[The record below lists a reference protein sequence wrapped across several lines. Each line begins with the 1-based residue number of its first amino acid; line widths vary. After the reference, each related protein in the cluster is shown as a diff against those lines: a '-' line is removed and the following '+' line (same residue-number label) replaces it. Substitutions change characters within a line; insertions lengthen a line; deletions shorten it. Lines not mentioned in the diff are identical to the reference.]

1 MEYSIHLTL
10 FIPFIRSDLYFSY
23 IGPATKKCATAEAKR
38 KDATAGP
45 KLVTS
50 LHISSSGTSL
60 KPDGSPGSPAPTS
73 CVRVIGTTNSVLTT
87 VPSQNNN
94 DPWIKCMV
102 PITMLNLLSLIIFSF
117 KLLLLSVDL
126 NIFYIKNDTSKYK
139 CIMNAKVIN
148 DQKIDFSILDIKSL
162 NFISCFCLL
171 VHKPVH
177 IKLKLAP
184 IVLYR
189 LQAQV
194 HLQMQICKLKL
205 IQI

>member
-1 MEYSIHLTL
+1 
-10 FIPFIRSDLYFSY
+10 
-23 IGPATKKCATAEAKR
+23 
-38 KDATAGP
+38 
-45 KLVTS
+45 
-50 LHISSSGTSL
+50 
-60 KPDGSPGSPAPTS
+60 
-73 CVRVIGTTNSVLTT
+73 
-87 VPSQNNN
+87 
-94 DPWIKCMV
+94 
-102 PITMLNLLSLIIFSF
+102 
-117 KLLLLSVDL
+117 
-126 NIFYIKNDTSKYK
+126 
-139 CIMNAKVIN
+139 MNAKIIN
-148 DQKIDFSILDIKSL
+148 DQKIDFSILDIKNL